1 MVTEQPSF
9 NMELAAIAGKLS
21 AFWPQSPLR
30 LWFPQAEIQ
39 FELRHISAPLTKYY
53 YVISSL
59 PDYVVPDDDY
69 LFKVTGDNL
78 YETLKQRLLER
89 YGELDDDRLNALTT
103 PVVAGDMKPSQLLR
117 GMRRICDT
125 DLDPNAF
132 LFKKLFLQ
140 HLFH

>member
-1 MVTEQPSF
+1 MVTEQPNF

-21 AFWPQSPLR
+21 AFWPHSPPR

-59 PDYVVPDDDY
+59 PDSVVPDDDY

-89 YGELDDDRLNALTT
+89 YGESDDDRLNALTT

-140 HLFH
+140 RLFH